1 MFCMFFVMP
10 FIRGGELYRFF
21 KSKKRFKEQEV
32 KFYAV
37 QIALALG
44 YLHKK
49 GIVHRDLKP
58 SNFTLGINKEQ
69 NIIHIIDFG
78 LSKFYVENGHHIPT
92 CSGKNLVGT
101 VRYTSINVH
110 KVFIIN

>member
-1 MFCMFFVMP
+1 MVK
-10 FIRGGELYRFF
+10 E
-21 KSKKRFKEQEV
+21 KR
-32 KFYAV
+32 
-37 QIALALG
+37 
-44 YLHKK
+44 
-49 GIVHRDLKP
+49 
-58 SNFTLGINKEQ
+58 

-78 LSKFYVENGHHIPT
+78 LSKFYIENGHHIPT